1 VPGLPA
7 ADVLEL
13 LLGVASPADAAALR
27 GPLAGVGFVTG
38 RPGYASAD
46 PGRPARVR
54 VHEVGSPG
62 WLSALRVR
70 DWLRA
75 EPQARAAYAG
85 DPTAREAVAAAWAAS
100 SGWAP
105 SLNGTTPDS

>member
-1 VPGLPA
+1 MPGLPA

-54 VHEVGSPG
+54 VHEVDSPG
-62 WLSALRVR
+62 WRSALRVR

-75 EPQARAAYAG
+75 EPQARAG
-85 DPTAREAVAAAWAAS
+85 VP
-100 SGWAP
+100 G
-105 SLNGTTPDS
+105 